1 MNHQKKAIKLLKEFE
16 DKHYLHD
23 KIRLERAKLD
33 AIKALDLIFDALR
46 ESFASDNIVYDY
58 MQVREVILNTS
69 EMPG

>member
-33 AIKALDLIFDALR
+33 ALKAMDLIFDA
-46 ESFASDNIVYDY
+46 F
-58 MQVREVILNTS
+58 VRVSRRII
-69 EMPG
+69 